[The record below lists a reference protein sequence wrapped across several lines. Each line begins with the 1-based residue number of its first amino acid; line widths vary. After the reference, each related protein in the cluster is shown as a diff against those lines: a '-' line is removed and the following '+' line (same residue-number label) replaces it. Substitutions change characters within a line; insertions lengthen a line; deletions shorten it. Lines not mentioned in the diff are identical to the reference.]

1 MKTPKDKVTLLSE
14 ARKKREEKQV
24 AVRNSIL
31 LSKAERREVQG
42 FKARQREIDTIQNP
56 LNSDYREFL
65 AELQTKYSI
74 TIGVTHQLD
83 IDSYELVPMP
93 EQPKTPETA

>member
-1 MKTPKDKVTLLSE
+1 LSE